1 MLRAK
6 NPPGGEDGRRSVTGP
21 KLMVGVL
28 LLVALALGVVA
39 CGGSSS
45 SSSSSDTTAE
55 SSELAESAGGTEP
68 ASSEGGEEEAGSGSI
83 EGKKVTVV
91 SVAEG
96 NPWAAVFNKIIEEK
110 LGAAGADV
118 TVVGSL
124 EPAAQVQMLNQAVA
138 ENPELIILEALDSKA
153 VAPAVAKAKAQGI
166 AVLNADGK
174 ADPSVESE
182 LNQVLSDNVA
192 LGEYA
197 AENIVEGLE
206 EEGKKSGNI
215 GVITGTA
222 AMLLTQER
230 MEGFNKVL
238 KANPSYKVVYEEDGN
253 WEPVKSGE
261 LAKQMFAKFGKDGIQ
276 AAYGMADYMAVP
288 IVTAAKQAGIPV
300 GVKNNGLIV
309 TGGNC
314 FKVGIES
321 IEAGEMYGTATE
333 DPGTIAEQVS
343 EYAQKML
350 EGQEVPL
357 TETVEEARVYPKT
370 LAQYTAQCT
379 KA

>member
-1 MLRAK
+1 MLSAK
-6 NPPGGEDGRRSVTGP
+6 NPPGGEGGRRSGTGP
-21 KLMVGVL
+21 RLLIGAL
-28 LLVALALGVVA
+28 LLLALALVVTA

-45 SSSSSDTTAE
+45 SSSSAEPTAEASEPAE
-55 SSELAESAGGTEP
+55 SSGGTEET
-68 ASSEGGEEEAGSGSI
+68 AATTEGGSL

-96 NPWAAVFNKIIEEK
+96 NPWAAVFNKIVEAK
-110 LGAAGADV
+110 LGAEGAEV

-124 EPAAQVQMLNQAVA
+124 EPAGQVQMLNQAVA

-153 VAPAVAKAKAQGI
+153 VAPAIAKAKAQGI

-174 ADPSVESE
+174 ADPSVSSE
-182 LNQVLSDNVA
+182 LNQVLSDNVS

-206 EEGKKSGNI
+206 AEGKSSGNV

-230 MEGFNKVL
+230 MEGFDKVL
-238 KANPSYKVVYEEDGN
+238 AEHPSYKVVYEEDGN

-288 IVTAAKQAGIPV
+288 IVSAAKQAGIPV
-300 GVKNNGLIV
+300 GIKNNGLIV

-343 EYAQKML
+343 EYATKML

-357 TETVEEARVYPKT
+357 TETVKEARVYPKT
-370 LAQYTAQCT
+370 LKQYTAQCT

>member
-1 MLRAK
+1 LIGVAL
-6 NPPGGEDGRRSVTGP
+6 
-21 KLMVGVL
+21 LMM
-28 LLVALALGVVA
+28 ALALGVAA

-45 SSSSSDTTAE
+45 SSSATTESSESSASSGSTETAGAE
-55 SSELAESAGGTEP
+55 SSGAAAG
-68 ASSEGGEEEAGSGSI
+68 GSI
-83 EGKKVTVV
+83 EGKKVTLV
-91 SVAEG
+91 SVADS

-118 TVVGSL
+118 TVVGSA
-124 EPAAQVQMLNQAVA
+124 EPAGQVQLLNQAVA

-153 VAPAVAKAKAQGI
+153 VAPAIAKAKAQGI

-174 ADPSVESE
+174 ADPSVESG
-182 LNQVLSDNVA
+182 LNQVLSDNIS

-206 EEGKKSGNI
+206 KEGKKTANV

-230 MEGFNKVL
+230 MEGFDKVL
-238 KANPSYKVVYEEDGN
+238 GEHPGYKVVYEEDGN
-253 WEPVKSGE
+253 WEPGKSGE
-261 LAKQMFAKFGKDGIQ
+261 LATQMFAKFGKEGIQ

-288 IVTAAKQAGIPV
+288 IVTAAKQAGVPV
-300 GVKNNGLIV
+300 GVDNNGLIV

-343 EYAQKML
+343 AYAAKML
-350 EGQEVPL
+350 EGKEVPL
-357 TETVEEARVYPKT
+357 TETVEEARVYPAT
-370 LAQYTAQCT
+370 LKKYTAQCT

>member
-6 NPPGGEDGRRSVTGP
+6 NPPGGEDGRRSVMGP
-21 KLMVGVL
+21 KLLIGVL
-28 LLVALALGVVA
+28 LLLALALGVAA

-45 SSSSSDTTAE
+45 SSSTAASTE
-55 SSELAESAGGTEP
+55 EPAESAGGTES
-68 ASSEGGEEEAGSGSI
+68 ASSEEGEAEAGSGSI

-91 SVAEG
+91 TVAEG

-110 LGAAGADV
+110 LGGAGADV

-124 EPAAQVQMLNQAVA
+124 EPAAQVQILNQAVA

-153 VAPAVAKAKAQGI
+153 VAPAIAKAKAQGI

-206 EEGKKSGNI
+206 EEGKKSGNV

-238 KANPSYKVVYEEDGN
+238 GEHPSYKVVYEEDGN

>member
-1 MLRAK
+1 
-6 NPPGGEDGRRSVTGP
+6 
-21 KLMVGVL
+21 
-28 LLVALALGVVA
+28 
-39 CGGSSS
+39 
-45 SSSSSDTTAE
+45 
-55 SSELAESAGGTEP
+55 
-68 ASSEGGEEEAGSGSI
+68 
-83 EGKKVTVV
+83 
-91 SVAEG
+91 
-96 NPWAAVFNKIIEEK
+96 
-110 LGAAGADV
+110 
-118 TVVGSL
+118 VVGSA
-124 EPAAQVQMLNQAVA
+124 EPAGQVQLLNQAVA
-138 ENPELIILEALDSKA
+138 ENPELIVLEALDSKA
-153 VAPAVAKAKAQGI
+153 VAPAIAKAKAQGI

-206 EEGKKSGNI
+206 AEGKKSGNI

-230 MEGFNKVL
+230 MEGFDKVL
-238 KANPSYKVVYEEDGN
+238 GEHPSYKVVYEEDGN
-253 WEPVKSGE
+253 WEPGKSGE
-261 LAKQMFAKFGKDGIQ
+261 LATQMFAKFGKEGIQ

-300 GVKNNGLIV
+300 GVKNDGLIV

-343 EYAQKML
+343 EYAIKML

-357 TETVEEARVYPKT
+357 TETVKEARVYPKT
-370 LAQYTAQCT
+370 LKQYTAQCT

>member
-6 NPPGGEDGRRSVTGP
+6 NPPGGEGGRRPVTGP
-21 KLMVGVL
+21 RMLVVML
-28 LLVALALGVVA
+28 LLLALALGVAA

-45 SSSSSDTTAE
+45 SSSSSGSTSE
-55 SSELAESAGGTEP
+55 SSEPAESTGETEP
-68 ASSEGGEEEAGSGSI
+68 ASETESGSGSI
-83 EGKKVTVV
+83 AGKKVALVT
-91 SVAEG
+91 VAEG
-96 NPWAAVFNKIIEEK
+96 NPWAAVFNKIVEEK
-110 LGAAGADV
+110 LGGAGAEVKV
-118 TVVGSL
+118 TGSL
-124 EPAAQVQMLNQAVA
+124 EPAGQVQMLNQAVA

-153 VAPAVAKAKAQGI
+153 VAPAIAKAKAQGI

-182 LNQVLSDNVA
+182 LNQVLSDNVS
-192 LGEYA
+192 LGEFA

-206 EEGKKSGNI
+206 AEGKKSGDI
-215 GVITGTA
+215 GVITGTQ

-238 KANPSYKVVYEEDGN
+238 GEHPGYKIVYEEDGN

-261 LAKQMFAKFGKDGIQ
+261 LAKQMFAKFGKEGIQ

-300 GVKNNGLIV
+300 GVKNDGLIV

-370 LAQYTAQCT
+370 LKQYTAQCT

>member
-1 MLRAK
+1 MLSAK
-6 NPPGGEDGRRSVTGP
+6 IPPGGEDGRRSVAGP
-21 KLMVGVL
+21 RLLIGML
-28 LLVALALGVVA
+28 LLLALALGVAA

-45 SSSSSDTTAE
+45 SSSSSNTAASSEEAAE
-55 SSELAESAGGTEP
+55 SSGGTEE
-68 ASSEGGEEEAGSGSI
+68 ASSEGGGEEAGSGSI

-110 LGAAGADV
+110 LGAQGADV

-124 EPAAQVQMLNQAVA
+124 EPAGQVQMLNQAVA

-153 VAPAVAKAKAQGI
+153 VAPAIAKAKAQGI

-238 KANPSYKVVYEEDGN
+238 EENPSYKIVYEEDGN

-300 GVKNNGLIV
+300 GVKNDGLIV

>member
-1 MLRAK
+1 M
-6 NPPGGEDGRRSVTGP
+6 
-21 KLMVGVL
+21 
-28 LLVALALGVVA
+28 VALALGVAA

-45 SSSSSDTTAE
+45 SSSSSSTTAE
-55 SSELAESAGGTEP
+55 PSESSGGTEN
-68 ASSEGGEEEAGSGSI
+68 AGSEGGSGSI

-91 SVAEG
+91 SVADS
-96 NPWAAVFNKIIEEK
+96 NPWAAVFNKIVNEK
-110 LGAAGADV
+110 LSAAGAEV
-118 TVVGSL
+118 TVVGNA
-124 EPAAQVQMLNQAVA
+124 EPAGQVQLLNQAVA
-138 ENPELIILEALDSKA
+138 ENPELIVLEALDSKA
-153 VAPAVAKAKAQGI
+153 VAPAIAKAKSQGI

-182 LNQVLSDNVA
+182 LNQVLSDNVS
-192 LGEYA
+192 LGEFA

-206 EEGKKSGNI
+206 AEGKSSGSV

-238 KANPSYKVVYEEDGN
+238 GEHPSYKVVYEEDGN
-253 WEPVKSGE
+253 WEPAKSGE
-261 LAKQMFAKFGKDGIQ
+261 LATQMFAKFGKEGIQ

-288 IVTAAKQAGIPV
+288 IVTAATQAGIPV
-300 GVKNNGLIV
+300 GVKNKGLIV

-343 EYAQKML
+343 EYAVKML

-370 LAQYTAQCT
+370 LKQYTAQCT

>member
-6 NPPGGEDGRRSVTGP
+6 FPPAGEGGRRPSAGLR
-21 KLMVGVL
+21 LMVGVL
-28 LLVALALGVVA
+28 LIALLALGVAA

-45 SSSSSDTTAE
+45 SSSSSSAGSEASESSGATENAAAE
-55 SSELAESAGGTEP
+55 S
-68 ASSEGGEEEAGSGSI
+68 GSGSV

-91 SVAEG
+91 SVADS
-96 NPWAAVFNKIIEEK
+96 NPWAAVFNKIVKEK
-110 LGAAGADV
+110 LSAAGADV
-118 TVVGSL
+118 TVVGNA
-124 EPAAQVQMLNQAVA
+124 EPAGQVQLLNQAVA
-138 ENPELIILEALDSKA
+138 ENPELIVLEALDSKA
-153 VAPAVAKAKAQGI
+153 VAPAIAKAKAQGI
-166 AVLNADGK
+166 TVLNADGK
-174 ADPSVESE
+174 ADPSVEE
-182 LNQVLSDNVA
+182 GLHQVLSDNVA

-206 EEGKKSGNI
+206 AEGKKSGNV
-215 GVITGTA
+215 GVITGTQ

-238 KANPSYKVVYEEDGN
+238 GEHPSYKVVYEEDGN
-253 WEPVKSGE
+253 WEPAKSGE
-261 LAKQMFAKFGKDGIQ
+261 LATQMFAKFGKEGIQ

-321 IEAGEMYGTATE
+321 IQAGEMYGTATE

-343 EYAQKML
+343 EYAIKLL

-357 TETVEEARVYPKT
+357 TETVKEARVDPKT
-370 LAQYTAQCT
+370 LKQYTAQCT